1 MFDSLEDE
9 LKRNDQAVSTSAQKW
24 VHYAVV
30 LLAAAV
36 LFGGLYAGFRF
47 LEG

>member
-1 MFDSLEDE
+1 MFDSLDDE
-9 LKRNDQAVSTSAQKW
+9 LKRNEQEVSTPAQKW

-30 LLAAAV
+30 LLAATV